1 MFSFQVRRKGEDR
14 LGSVVSKPMPMEGG
28 VYVVVMWEDTFS
40 FTTERVTAIEA
51 VPSFNA
57 DEADGNIVPFG
68 GGPH

>member
-1 MFSFQVRRKGEDR
+1 
-14 LGSVVSKPMPMEGG
+14 MEGG

-51 VPSFNA
+51 VPSFTA
-57 DEADGNIVPFG
+57 DEAEGNIVPFG